1 MQFSSC
7 PEYKLLQSEL
17 MTKLE
22 TLMWLATAE
31 LDALRNEHYETFMSL
46 ESQFELVFSAKQNAL
61 AVFRKHLTEHR
72 CQPGAIAAA

>member
-1 MQFSSC
+1 
-7 PEYKLLQSEL
+7 
-17 MTKLE
+17 
-22 TLMWLATAE
+22 
-31 LDALRNEHYETFMSL
+31 MSL